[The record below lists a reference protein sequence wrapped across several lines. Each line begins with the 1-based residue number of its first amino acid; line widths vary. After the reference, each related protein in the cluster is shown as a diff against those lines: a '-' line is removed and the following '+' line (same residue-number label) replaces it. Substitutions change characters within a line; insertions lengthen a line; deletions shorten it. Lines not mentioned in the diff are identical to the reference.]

1 MSLIQ
6 PFMALRPRPEYAQA
20 VVAPPYDVL
29 DTEEAR
35 ARAADN
41 RWSFL
46 HISRPEIDFPSGTD
60 PCMPAVYAKGKEN
73 LERMIGAGVLR
84 YDQRASYYVYR
95 LQMGTHRQTGLVV
108 AASIAAYEDN
118 RIRKHELTQ
127 PHKVDDRA
135 RQIATLNA
143 HTGPVAMIYRHSAN
157 IEALIAGITT
167 SKPEVE
173 VVTDAAVTHSLWSLS
188 DRAAVAALTAAV
200 EHLDV
205 LYIADG
211 HHRIAAAAQV
221 ATERRAVDSRK
232 NGERAYEYFLGVI
245 FPDNQMCLLE
255 YNRLVTSLNGLTAAQ
270 FLDGLRERFVVDKV
284 KAAFKPTHAG
294 EFAMYLPHQWYLLR
308 SKGTRSQRQDTGR
321 LDASLLS
328 EDVLAPILGIAD
340 LRNDK
345 RVDFVGGVR
354 GLTELQR
361 RVDSGEMAVA
371 FALYPTSVE
380 QLMSVADAG
389 QIMPPKS
396 TWFEPKLADGL
407 VSHVLD

>member
-6 PFMALRPRPEYAQA
+6 PFTALRPWPEYAQA

-46 HISRPEIDFPSGTD
+46 HISRPEIDFPAGTD
-60 PCMPAVYAKGKEN
+60 PCTPAIYAKGREN
-73 LERMIGAGVLR
+73 LARMIEAGVLHF
-84 YDQRASYYVYR
+84 DQEASYYIYR
-95 LQMGTHRQTGLVV
+95 LQMDGYRQTGLVA
-108 AASIAAYEDN
+108 AASIAAYENN

-127 PHKVDDRA
+127 PHKVHDRA

-143 HTGPVAMIYRHSAN
+143 HTGPVAMMYRHNAA
-157 IEALIAGITT
+157 IETLIAHIVTDQ
-167 SKPEVE
+167 PEVE
-173 VVTDAAVTHSLWSLS
+173 VVTDAAVAHSLWSVG
-188 DRAAVAALTAAV
+188 DRALIAALTAAV
-200 EHLDV
+200 AHLDL

-221 ATERRAVDSRK
+221 AAERRAVDPRK
-232 NGERAYEYFLGVI
+232 RGERAYEYFLGVI
-245 FPDNQMCLLE
+245 FPHNEMRLLE
-255 YNRLVTSLNGLTAAQ
+255 YNRVITSLGGLTTEQ
-270 FLDGLRERFVVDKV
+270 FLQRLHEHFVVDKV
-284 KAAFKPTHAG
+284 QAPTKPTRPH
-294 EFAMYLPHQWYLLR
+294 EFAMYLPGHWYLLQ
-308 SKGTRSQRQDTGR
+308 SKRVLSQRQGDR
-321 LDASLLS
+321 LDASILS
-328 EDVLAPILGIAD
+328 EDVLAPILNIVD
-340 LRNDK
+340 LRSDE
-345 RVDFVGGVR
+345 RVGFVGGSR
-354 GLTELQR
+354 DLTELER

-371 FALYPTSVE
+371 FALYPASVE

-389 QIMPPKS
+389 QVMPPKS